1 MKRILLFACAAVL
14 GMASCTKDLE
24 SRVDAL
30 ENSVQSIQQQI
41 TELTEKLNKDVADLK
56 KVIDALKEN
65 VFVTGVSEIKE
76 DGKVVGYTITLS
88 KGQALTIYHGTN
100 GKDGSNGLDGT
111 NGKDGKDA
119 VAPTVGVIVI
129 DGVYYWAVN
138 GAALTDA
145 SGNMIPVYA
154 ETDAPEFKYEDGKW
168 WISTD
173 GTWSPLVSAGNG
185 DSVFSAVNYDDA
197 SVTFVLADGTEIVLP
212 RQAVFSLNIASAQVA
227 VLPGAT
233 VNVAYTITGATENTT
248 VYAVADAGYSVKVE
262 AASASEGNLA
272 IKTPNPLT
280 DGKVVVFA
288 GNNTNAGMA
297 TISFTEGVV
306 NITENKYT
314 VAKDGGNIEIPV
326 STNYSYEVVIPENAS
341 WLTYVETKAM
351 RNETIV
357 LNAAANAGTSR
368 NATVTIKSGDKTWC
382 TFEVAQE
389 GSVAANITAED
400 LIGNWTVSYI
410 STANAELSFDMPITA
425 SNDESK
431 GNLILT
437 KWFNWDKRFQ
447 DETIYAT
454 FDANAMTLSIAA
466 DQKIKGSYNDPGRAK
481 DAKGNWLDPIV
492 FTVSG
497 DGKTLSIDSK
507 VQFGTYYLGSF
518 TNFGDHYSLTKQE

>member
-1 MKRILLFACAAVL
+1 MKKIFVFACAAVL
-14 GMASCTKDLE
+14 GFAACTKDLE
-24 SRVDAL
+24 NRVGAL
-30 ENSVQSIQQQI
+30 ENDVESIQQQL
-41 TELTEKLNKDVADLK
+41 TELSDKLNNEVDNLK
-56 KVIDALKEN
+56 KLIDALKEN

-88 KGQALTIYHGTN
+88 KGKALTIYHGTN

-111 NGKDGKDA
+111 NGKDA
-119 VAPTVGVIVI
+119 VSPTVGVIVV

-138 GAALTDA
+138 GVALTDA
-145 SGNMIPVYA
+145 AGNMIPVYA

-173 GTWSPLVSAGNG
+173 GTWSPLVSAGTG
-185 DSVFSAVNYDDA
+185 ESVFADVQYNDS
-197 SVTFVLADGTEIVLP
+197 SVTFVLANGTEIVLP
-212 RQAVFSLNIASAQVA
+212 RQAAFSLNIDGNVT
-227 VLPGAT
+227 VIPGAT

-248 VYAVADAGYSVKVE
+248 VYAIADAGYSVKVE
-262 AASASEGNLA
+262 AASVSEGNLV

-306 NITENKYT
+306 TIAENKYT

-326 STNYSYEVVIPENAS
+326 TTNYSYEVVIPENAS

-351 RNETIV
+351 RDETVV
-357 LNAAANAGTSR
+357 LNAAANVGTSR
-368 NATVTIKSGDKTWC
+368 SATVTIKSGDKTWC

-389 GSVAANITAED
+389 GSVAANLTAED
-400 LIGNWTVSYI
+400 LIGTWTVSYI
-410 STANAELSFDMPITA
+410 SKANAELSFDMPITA
-425 SNDESK
+425 SDDASK

-437 KWFNWDKRFQ
+437 KWFNWDKRLQ

-454 FDANAMTLSIAA
+454 FDANAMTLSIAS
-466 DQKIKGSYNDPGRAK
+466 DQKIKGSYNDPGKAK
-481 DAKGNWLDPIV
+481 DKDGNWLDPIV

-507 VQFGTYYLGSF
+507 VQFGTYYMSQF
-518 TNFGDHYSLTKQE
+518 TSYGDNYSLTKQE

>member
-1 MKRILLFACAAVL
+1 MKKIFVFACAALL
-14 GMASCTKDLE
+14 GLASCTKDLE
-24 SRVDAL
+24 NRVGAL
-30 ENSVQSIQQQI
+30 ENNMESLQQQL
-41 TELTEKLNKDVADLK
+41 TELTDKLNKDVDELQKA
-56 KVIDALKEN
+56 VAALKEN

-111 NGKDGKDA
+111 NGKDA
-119 VAPTVGVIVI
+119 VAPTVGVIVE

-138 GAALTDA
+138 GVALTDA
-145 SGNMIPVYA
+145 EGNKIPVYA
-154 ETDAPEFKYEDGKW
+154 ETDAPEFKYEEGKW

-173 GTWSPLVSAGNG
+173 GTWSPLVSAGTG
-185 DSVFSAVNYDDA
+185 ESVFADVKYDDA
-197 SVTFVLADGTEIVLP
+197 SVTLVLANGTEIVLP
-212 RQAVFSLNIASAQVA
+212 RQAPFSLNIAGNVT
-227 VLPGAT
+227 VIPGAT
-233 VNVAYTITGATENTT
+233 VNVAYTITGATENTI

-262 AASASEGNLA
+262 AASVSEGNLA

-306 NITENKYT
+306 TIAENQYA
-314 VAKDGGNIEIPV
+314 VSKDGGNIEIPV

-357 LNAAANAGTSR
+357 LNAEANAASSR
-368 NATVTIKSGDKTWC
+368 NATVSIKSGDKVWC
-382 TFEVAQE
+382 TFEVVQE

>member
-1 MKRILLFACAAVL
+1 MKKIFVFACAALL
-14 GMASCTKDLE
+14 GFASCTKDLE
-24 SRVDAL
+24 NRVGAL
-30 ENSVQSIQQQI
+30 ENDVESIQQQL
-41 TELTEKLNKDVADLK
+41 TELSDKLNNEVDNLK
-56 KVIDALKEN
+56 KLIDALKEN

-88 KGQALTIYHGTN
+88 KGKALTIYHGTN

-111 NGKDGKDA
+111 NGKDA
-119 VAPTVGVIVI
+119 VSPTVGVIVV

-138 GAALTDA
+138 GVALTDA
-145 SGNMIPVYA
+145 AGNMIPVYA

-173 GTWSPLVSAGNG
+173 GTWSPLVSAGTG
-185 DSVFSAVNYDDA
+185 ESVFADVQYNDS
-197 SVTFVLADGTEIVLP
+197 SVTFVLANGTEIVLP
-212 RQAVFSLNIASAQVA
+212 RQAAFSLNIDGNVT
-227 VLPGAT
+227 VIPGAT

-248 VYAVADAGYSVKVE
+248 VYAIADAGYSVKVE
-262 AASASEGNLA
+262 AASVSEGNLV

-306 NITENKYT
+306 TIAENKYT

-326 STNYSYEVVIPENAS
+326 TTNYSYEVVIPENAS

-351 RNETIV
+351 RNETVV

-368 NATVTIKSGDKTWC
+368 SATVTIKSGDKTWC

-400 LIGNWTVSYI
+400 LIGTWTVSYI
-410 STANAELSFDMPITA
+410 SNANAELSFDMPITA
-425 SNDESK
+425 SDDASK

-437 KWFNWDKRFQ
+437 KWFNWDKRLQ

-454 FDANAMTLSIAA
+454 FDANAMTLSIAS
-466 DQKIKGSYNDPGRAK
+466 DQKIKGSYNDPGKAK
-481 DAKGNWLDPIV
+481 DKDGNWLDPIV

-518 TNFGDHYSLTKQE
+518 TSFGDNYSLTKQE